1 MPQGLQVW
9 DANGVLTLDVT
20 SRLGV
25 LLGAVDTNK
34 VNGSVVVQAF
44 NRGTPFFFA
53 NLLENT
59 LIPGG
64 RAPRVYTSG
73 NTLYWV
79 YDGNSANKFNA
90 RIFYGVY

>member
-1 MPQGLQVW
+1 MPQGLQIW
-9 DANGVLTLDVT
+9 DENGVLTLDVT
-20 SRLGV
+20 SRLSI
-25 LLGAVDTNK
+25 LLGFINTNK
-34 VNGSVVVQAF
+34 VSGSLVVEAF

-59 LIPGG
+59 LSPGG
-64 RAPRVYTSG
+64 TAPRVYTSG

-79 YDGNSANKFNA
+79 YDGASTNNFNA